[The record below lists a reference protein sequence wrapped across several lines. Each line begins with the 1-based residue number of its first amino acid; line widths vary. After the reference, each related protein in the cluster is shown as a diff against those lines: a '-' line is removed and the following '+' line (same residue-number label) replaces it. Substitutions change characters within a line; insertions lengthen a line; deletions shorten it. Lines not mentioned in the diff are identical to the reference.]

1 MRAANRDDGSTP
13 SYVPLLLSKNA
24 LRAFLLYVPQMY
36 YLNVPRR
43 LSSFGEHA
51 GNIQGTCK
59 EHAGR
64 EYAGNMQGT
73 CSTEGTYI
81 QGTFREFSKPRG
93 RFVTTIR
100 SKGKSGKVCMAYMNR
115 SQMSSTRGHTTV
127 YTQLRIPIV
136 SCFGYLQN
144 LATSKIWLPPEFG
157 YLPPESG
164 NLQNLAI
171 SKIWPPPKKWF
182 YPKAWGR
189 TNFLEVAKFW
199 R

>member
-1 MRAANRDDGSTP
+1 M
-13 SYVPLLLSKNA
+13 
-24 LRAFLLYVPQMY
+24 
-36 YLNVPRR
+36 
-43 LSSFGEHA
+43 
-51 GNIQGTCK
+51 QGTYK
-59 EHAGR
+59 EHARSMQG
-64 EYAGNMQGT
+64 GNMQGT
-73 CSTEGTYI
+73 CRELQGTCSTQGTYI

-144 LATSKIWLPPEFG
+144 LATSGIWLPPKVGYIPPKFG
-157 YLPPESG
+157 YLPKSG
-164 NLQNLAI
+164 SAPRLGAEPI
-171 SKIWPPPKKWF
+171 
-182 YPKAWGR
+182 
-189 TNFLEVAKFW
+189 FW